1 MRKLLASASMIAL
14 ASFVSSAQA
23 ADMDSAY
30 DWTGVYGGIVG
41 SVGMFT
47 GAEAADYY
55 NNYNIST
62 SEWGGTIGGT
72 LGANIQSGMF
82 VYGVEGDFSWSGLSH
97 KTFEAEYDGGS
108 EVSGEWNSVATLRG
122 RAGLAVDDTLIF
134 VTGGIA
140 LVDVDQSYCYYENCD
155 SGSYDG
161 YYDMFNNGWKVG
173 FAAGAGVE
181 HAFTDN
187 LTVKAEY
194 MYIGLP
200 TATVKSEY
208 LKEQGYEGVN
218 FDSSAHLIRVGL
230 NYKF

>member
-55 NNYNIST
+55 DNYNIST

-122 RAGLAVDDTLIF
+122 RAGLAVGRHLDF
-134 VTGGIA
+134 
-140 LVDVDQSYCYYENCD
+140 CH
-155 SGSYDG
+155 
-161 YYDMFNNGWKVG
+161 GWHRLG
-173 FAAGAGVE
+173 
-181 HAFTDN
+181 
-187 LTVKAEY
+187 
-194 MYIGLP
+194 
-200 TATVKSEY
+200 
-208 LKEQGYEGVN
+208 
-218 FDSSAHLIRVGL
+218 RC
-230 NYKF
+230 